1 MFTREMQKFVNLSA
15 WLLSGHSGAGNVA
28 LKMKRGAM
36 GSSPSTSGGKKSP
49 HLNAD
54 LTNKNCE
61 YIVLEALA
69 PVILLCVKIVDS
81 VDQLQLIISN
91 LLLIFRP
98 VSRRLSNQLEHRNI
112 LIVKTSIIVH
122 LSHC

>member
-1 MFTREMQKFVNLSA
+1 MQKFVNLSA

-98 VSRRLSNQLEHRNI
+98 VSRRLSNQLE
-112 LIVKTSIIVH
+112 T
-122 LSHC
+122 